1 MKKII
6 DKINEYTKISKEREL
21 TEDEKIEREKY
32 RKLYIDKFRESMKG
46 HLDSIKIVN
55 VDENESQVEN
65 TKDKDTKYN

>member
-55 VDENESQVEN
+55 VDENGSQEEN
-65 TKDKDTKYN
+65 KKNKDTK

>member
-6 DKINEYTKISKEREL
+6 DKINEDTKISKEREL

-55 VDENESQVEN
+55 VDENGSQVEN

>member
-6 DKINEYTKISKEREL
+6 EKVNEYTRISKEREL
-21 TEDEKIEREKY
+21 TEEEKIEREKY
-32 RKLYIDKFRESMKG
+32 RKLYMDKFRESMKG

-55 VDENESQVEN
+55 VDENGSQVEN

>member
-55 VDENESQVEN
+55 VDENGSQVEN

>member
-21 TEDEKIEREKY
+21 TEDEKTEREKY

-55 VDENESQVEN
+55 VDENGSQVEN